1 MRVKVIHG
9 ENCGEIT
16 QNTNKWLE
24 ANEDKY
30 VILSVSPAIPKG
42 QSGGGYITITYTP
55 SEKIFSQVDSPENQD
70 PT

>member
-9 ENCGEIT
+9 ENCGDLT

-30 VILSVSPAIPKG
+30 VILSISPAIPKG
-42 QSGGGYITITYTP
+42 QSGGGYITITYEQIRDVRFVPVDP
-55 SEKIFSQVDSPENQD
+55 SETI
-70 PT
+70 